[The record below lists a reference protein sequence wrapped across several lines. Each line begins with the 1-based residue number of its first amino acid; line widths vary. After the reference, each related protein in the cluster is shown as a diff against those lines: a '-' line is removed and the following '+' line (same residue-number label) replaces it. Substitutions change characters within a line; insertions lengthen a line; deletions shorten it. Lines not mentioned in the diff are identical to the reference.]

1 MPESRKPADSMAA
14 RFARAA
20 GAKPKPAPAGG
31 DLGRGAE
38 FTNFTVALER
48 AQHRELRIWALDHRT
63 EASAVVRALLAE
75 LEASP
80 ELAAKIAA
88 RVAAAKAQR

>member
-1 MPESRKPADSMAA
+1 MAA

-20 GAKPKPAPAGG
+20 GAKPKPTPAGG

-48 AQHRELRIWALDHRT
+48 AQHRELRVWALDHRT

-80 ELAAKIAA
+80 ELAAKVAA

>member
-1 MPESRKPADSMAA
+1 MPDSRKTSDPMAA

-20 GAKPKPAPAGG
+20 GAKPKPTPAGG

-48 AQHRELRIWALDHRT
+48 AQHRELRVWALDHRT

-80 ELAAKIAA
+80 ELAAKVAA

>member
-1 MPESRKPADSMAA
+1 MPESIGERM
-14 RFARAA
+14 ARAA
-20 GAKPKPAPAGG
+20 QGAKGSGTKPEPAPAGG

-48 AQHRELRIWALDHRT
+48 AQHRELRLWALDHRT

-75 LEASP
+75 LAASP
-80 ELAAKIAA
+80 ELAAKVAG
-88 RVAAAKAQR
+88 RVAAAKARR